1 MPSIAN
7 CMNEILLKMK
17 SACDTVGAFQL
28 EHWNRVKAEAVNDKS
43 LNQLV
48 SFVDQQ
54 SEQML
59 VDALLAAVPGSTV
72 IGEESASNNRFIT
85 EYTWIIDPLD
95 GTTNY
100 LHGLPVFSISV
111 ALLHN
116 GAPVIGIVDCPVL
129 KERFTAIKGQRAF
142 LNDTL
147 IKVADNANLKDSL
160 LATGFPYH
168 NFAEMNAYLDVLT
181 HFMLN
186 TRGLRRMGSAAID
199 LAYTACGRFDAFFE
213 LNLSPWDIAA
223 GILLV
228 TEAGGEV
235 STFDGKPDVIFE
247 NQILAS
253 SKALYPEMAQILKT
267 SFS

>member
-1 MPSIAN
+1 M
-7 CMNEILLKMK
+7 
-17 SACDTVGAFQL
+17 
-28 EHWNRVKAEAVNDKS
+28 
-43 LNQLV
+43 
-48 SFVDQQ
+48 
-54 SEQML
+54 
-59 VDALLAAVPGSTV
+59 
-72 IGEESASNNRFIT
+72 
-85 EYTWIIDPLD
+85 
-95 GTTNY
+95 
-100 LHGLPVFSISV
+100 
-111 ALLHN
+111 
-116 GAPVIGIVDCPVL
+116 
-129 KERFTAIKGQRAF
+129 
-142 LNDTL
+142 NDTL

-235 STFDGKPDVIFE
+235 STFDGKPDVIFG